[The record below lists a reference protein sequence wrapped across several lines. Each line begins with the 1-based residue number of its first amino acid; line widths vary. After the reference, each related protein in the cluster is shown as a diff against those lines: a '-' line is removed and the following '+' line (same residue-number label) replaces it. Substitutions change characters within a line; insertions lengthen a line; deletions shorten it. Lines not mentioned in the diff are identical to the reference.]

1 MASHWWPWL
10 SSEDCA
16 HLLQASSRPGH
27 PGQRDE
33 ALLMA
38 WLLRKER
45 AFPWSR
51 TGSHRWHSVSSSLAV
66 SEDKGFE
73 GMQRGSG

>member
-1 MASHWWPWL
+1 MASHWWSWL

-16 HLLQASSRPGH
+16 YLLQANSRPGH
-27 PGQRDE
+27 PGQRTRHFS
-33 ALLMA
+33 
-38 WLLRKER
+38 WLGFSER
-45 AFPWSR
+45 NELFPWSR

-73 GMQRGSG
+73 GMWRGSG